1 MDNLPRF
8 TLLCARDAVI
18 LGLAGCLLLVL
29 LGREWT
35 GWSFLAGCLWMGLN
49 LLMLGWLIGAL
60 VSRKRAGGH
69 VLLLMECAKIP
80 LAYLLLFW
88 LCTRKFVEPMGLAA
102 GIATLPLVILL
113 RGLAGSASHFSVKK
127 RG

>member
-1 MDNLPRF
+1 MDNLPLF
-8 TLLCARDAVI
+8 TRNCARDSAI
-18 LGLAGCLLLVL
+18 IGLAGGLLIGLFYH
-29 LGREWT
+29 EWT
-35 GWSFLAGCLWMGLN
+35 AWSFLIGSLWVALN
-49 LLMLGWLIGAL
+49 LLMLGWLIGAITA
-60 VSRKRAGGH
+60 RKRAGGC